1 MTRFVLLCLSV
12 TVGTSFASGQDSDEV
27 RRLKKEIE
35 LLERELKVTR
45 TENEQLKQENEKLKA
60 AAKGVAAPKVA
71 AGGPRTLSDMLTEG
85 VTISG
90 DFRFTDGIRK
100 GDWTLTVKKRSGKDF
115 TGIYTAKQ
123 TSPPPAAGSQPM
135 EVEAKG
141 EIDGDRLTFSITNTA
156 KSRATASGFHDKG
169 TIDLDWAGQSGKAKM
184 TAKAP
189 K

>member
-1 MTRFVLLCLSV
+1 MTRFVLLCLAFA
-12 TVGTSFASGQDSDEV
+12 VGAPITRGQDSEEV
-27 RRLKKEIE
+27 RRLKKEVE
-35 LLERELKVTR
+35 LLQRELKVANA
-45 TENEQLKQENEKLKA
+45 EIEQLKKENDQLKA
-60 AAKGVAAPKVA
+60 AAKGVVAPKVA
-71 AGGPRTLSDMLTEG
+71 AGGPRVLSDMLTEG

-90 DFRFTDGIRK
+90 DFRFIGIDKK
-100 GDWTLTVKKRSGKDF
+100 GDWALTIKKRSGKDF

-123 TSPPPAAGSQPM
+123 TSPPPPAGTQPI